1 MINIYFSHYY
11 VRVSDLNIT
20 ANKSSSLLYLRDDK
34 IKLSLYEFFSI
45 NKFFEKSILSKIEK
59 TNLGIADIKCLLL
72 INLNPGITFNEL
84 MVNLDITKQ
93 SLNRVLKV
101 LIKKNFILQ
110 KTNTQDA
117 RKKNLHLTD
126 SANTMLNKI
135 LKPSIEKLS
144 SAFLKSGINSV
155 QGLNQILSN
164 LISMK

>member
-72 INLNPGITFNEL
+72 ISLNPGITFNEL

>member
-1 MINIYFSHYY
+1 M
-11 VRVSDLNIT
+11 SDLNIT
-20 ANKSSSLLYLRDDK
+20 TNKSSSLLYLRDDK

-84 MVNLDITKQ
+84 IVNLDITKQ

>member
-1 MINIYFSHYY
+1 M
-11 VRVSDLNIT
+11 SDLNIT
-20 ANKSSSLLYLRDDK
+20 TNKSSSLLYLRDDK

-72 INLNPGITFNEL
+72 ISLNPGITFNEL
-84 MVNLDITKQ
+84 IVNLDITKQ

>member
-1 MINIYFSHYY
+1 
-11 VRVSDLNIT
+11 VSDLNIT

-45 NKFFEKSILSKIEK
+45 NKFFEKAILSKIEK

>member
-1 MINIYFSHYY
+1 M
-11 VRVSDLNIT
+11 SDLNIT

-59 TNLGIADIKCLLL
+59 TNLGIADIRCLLL
-72 INLNPGITFNEL
+72 ISLNPGITFNEL

>member
-1 MINIYFSHYY
+1 M
-11 VRVSDLNIT
+11 SDLNIT

-72 INLNPGITFNEL
+72 ISLNPGITFNEL

-164 LISMK
+164 LISMKQK

>member
-1 MINIYFSHYY
+1 M
-11 VRVSDLNIT
+11 SDLNIT

-84 MVNLDITKQ
+84 MINLDITKQ

-101 LIKKNFILQ
+101 LIEKNFILQ
-110 KTNTQDA
+110 KTNTEDA
-117 RKKNLHLTD
+117 RKKNLYLTD
-126 SANTMLNKI
+126 SANSMLNKV

-164 LISMK
+164 LISLK

>member
-1 MINIYFSHYY
+1 M
-11 VRVSDLNIT
+11 SDLNIT
-20 ANKSSSLLYLRDDK
+20 ANKSSSLLYLREDK
-34 IKLSLYEFFSI
+34 IKLSLYKFFSI

-84 MVNLDITKQ
+84 MINLDITKQ

-101 LIKKNFILQ
+101 LIEKNFILQ
-110 KTNTQDA
+110 KTNTKDA
-117 RKKNLHLTD
+117 RKKNLYLTD
-126 SANTMLNKI
+126 SANSMLNKV

-164 LISMK
+164 LTSIK

>member
-1 MINIYFSHYY
+1 M
-11 VRVSDLNIT
+11 SDLNIT
-20 ANKSSSLLYLRDDK
+20 TNKSSSLLYLRDDK

-135 LKPSIEKLS
+135 LKPSMEKLS

-164 LISMK
+164 LISMKQK

>member
-1 MINIYFSHYY
+1 M
-11 VRVSDLNIT
+11 SDLNIT
-20 ANKSSSLLYLRDDK
+20 TNKSSSLLYLRDDK

-72 INLNPGITFNEL
+72 ISLNPGITFNEL
-84 MVNLDITKQ
+84 IVNLDITKQ

-135 LKPSIEKLS
+135 LKPSMEKLS

>member
-72 INLNPGITFNEL
+72 ISLNPGITFNEL
-84 MVNLDITKQ
+84 IVNLDITKQ

-126 SANTMLNKI
+126 SANTMLNKV
-135 LKPSIEKLS
+135 LKPSIEKIS

>member
-1 MINIYFSHYY
+1 M
-11 VRVSDLNIT
+11 SDLNIT

-135 LKPSIEKLS
+135 LKPSMEKLS

>member
-1 MINIYFSHYY
+1 MINIYFSPYY
-11 VRVSDLNIT
+11 VSMSDLNPST
-20 ANKSSSLLYLRDDK
+20 NKSSSLLYLRDDK
-34 IKLSLYEFFSI
+34 IKLSLHEFFSI

-84 MVNLDITKQ
+84 MINLDITKQ

-101 LIKKNFILQ
+101 LIEKNFILQ
-110 KTNTQDA
+110 KTNTEDA
-117 RKKNLHLTD
+117 RKKNLYLTD
-126 SANTMLNKI
+126 SANSMLNKV
-135 LKPSIEKLS
+135 LKPSMEKLS

-164 LISMK
+164 LIYLK

>member
-1 MINIYFSHYY
+1 M
-11 VRVSDLNIT
+11 SDLNIT

-72 INLNPGITFNEL
+72 ISLNPGITFNEL
-84 MVNLDITKQ
+84 MVDLDITKQ

>member
-1 MINIYFSHYY
+1 M
-11 VRVSDLNIT
+11 SDLNIT

-72 INLNPGITFNEL
+72 ISLNPGITFNEL
-84 MVNLDITKQ
+84 IVNLDITKQ

>member
-1 MINIYFSHYY
+1 M
-11 VRVSDLNIT
+11 SDLNIT

-45 NKFFEKSILSKIEK
+45 NKFFEKSILTKIEK

>member
-1 MINIYFSHYY
+1 
-11 VRVSDLNIT
+11 VSDLNIT

-72 INLNPGITFNEL
+72 ISLNPGITFNEL
-84 MVNLDITKQ
+84 IVNLDITKQ

-126 SANTMLNKI
+126 SANTMLNKV
-135 LKPSIEKLS
+135 LKPSIEKIS

>member
-1 MINIYFSHYY
+1 M
-11 VRVSDLNIT
+11 SDLNT
-20 ANKSSSLLYLRDDK
+20 STNKSSSLLYLRDDR
-34 IKLSLYEFFSI
+34 IKLSLYEFFSV

-72 INLNPGITFNEL
+72 INLKPGITFNEL

-101 LIKKNFILQ
+101 LIEKNFILQ
-110 KTNTQDA
+110 KTNTEDA
-117 RKKNLHLTD
+117 RKKNLYLTE
-126 SANTMLNKI
+126 SAINMLNKV

-144 SAFLKSGINSV
+144 STFLKSGINSV

-164 LISMK
+164 LISLK

>member
-164 LISMK
+164 LTSIK